1 MAFPLTFTVTSFTH
15 ILTLKAF
22 DYFFIIYNIVVSF
35 LVKLKT
41 PCHKKLAN
49 NTVHKSFFHNISFY
63 ICQKQMNVQT
73 KAPDHAWLLT
83 SLMHR
88 KVETT

>member
-1 MAFPLTFTVTSFTH
+1 MFTVTSFPH

-22 DYFFIIYNIVVSF
+22 DCFFIIYDIVVSF

-41 PCHKKLAN
+41 SCHKKLAN
-49 NTVHKSFFHNISFY
+49 NMAHKSSFHNISVLLY
-63 ICQKQMNVQT
+63 QKNINDQT
-73 KAPDHAWLLT
+73 KHPDYAWHLT

-88 KVETT
+88 MVEIT